1 MLPRI
6 TLEKNN
12 GLGMSFLFLKFG
24 YNPELIEV
32 TKSFKGIIWNEKE
45 SAWQLA
51 YQNGIINQLLAHY
64 KGIAFIDY
72 RQLFQNSNQVKTPKK
87 STPKPVLPAL
97 TDLSKE
103 SIIDFKSHMEQLR
116 YSENTIQTYTEAL
129 SIFIRYLNNKPLVQV
144 SQNDIEVFNSEYIIK
159 YNFSSSYQNQVI
171 NAIKLYFSK
180 RRSVYLN
187 TDELER
193 PRKEFK
199 LPIVFSLNE
208 IESLLNSVNNIKHKT
223 MLALIYSCG
232 LRCGELINLK
242 INCIDSNRMTIHLQ
256 GAKGK
261 KDRIVPLAPSALEI
275 LREYYKQY
283 KPKIYLFNGE
293 GSLQYSATSLQNVF
307 RKAKKKANIHKK
319 ASLHTLR
326 HSYATHLLESGVN
339 LRYIQELLGHNS
351 PKTTQ
356 IYTHVSSEECRKV
369 TSPLEKINLHK
380 NHEK

>member
-1 MLPRI
+1 MLPQI
-6 TLEKNN
+6 KLERKY
-12 GLGMSFLFLKFG
+12 GLGMSFLFLKFE
-24 YNPELIEV
+24 YNHALIEA

-45 SAWQLA
+45 SAWQLV
-51 YQNGIINQLLAHY
+51 YQNGVINQLLDHY
-64 KGIAFIDY
+64 KGLAFIDY
-72 RQLFQNSNQVKTPKK
+72 RQLFQNSKKTNTAKK
-87 STPKPVLPAL
+87 SISKPVLPAL

-103 SIIDFKSHMEQLR
+103 SIVDFKEHMEQLR
-116 YSENTIQTYTEAL
+116 YSANTIQTYTEAL
-129 SIFIRYLNNKPLVQV
+129 SVFIRYLNNKPLVQV
-144 SQNDIEVFNSEYIIK
+144 SQNDIETFNSEYIIK
-159 YNFSSSYQNQVI
+159 YNFSSSYQNQII

-180 RRSVYLN
+180 RRSIYLK
-187 TDELER
+187 TEELER

-199 LPIVFSLNE
+199 LPIVFSLSEVEN
-208 IESLLNSVNNIKHKT
+208 ILNSINNIKHKA
-223 MLALIYSCG
+223 MLTLIYSCG

-242 INCIDSNRMTIHLQ
+242 IASIDSSRMTIHLH

-261 KDRIVPLAPSALEI
+261 KDRVVPLAPSALEI

-283 KPKIYLFNGE
+283 KPKTYLFNGE

-369 TSPLEKINLHK
+369 ISPLEKINLHK

>member
-6 TLEKNN
+6 TLERNY
-12 GLGMSFLFLKFG
+12 GLGMSFLFLKFE
-24 YNPELIEV
+24 YNHALIEA
-32 TKSFKGIIWNEKE
+32 TKSFKGIIWNEQQG
-45 SAWQLA
+45 AWQLV
-51 YQNGIINQLLAHY
+51 YRNDIIAQLLAHY

-72 RQLFQNSNQVKTPKK
+72 RQLFLHSKKAQTSKK
-87 STPKPVLPAL
+87 SISKPLLPAL

-129 SIFIRYLNNKPLVQV
+129 CIFIRYLNNKPLVQV

-180 RRSVYLN
+180 RRSIYLK
-187 TDELER
+187 TEELER
-193 PRKEFK
+193 PRKEYK
-199 LPIVFSLNE
+199 LPIVFSLTE
-208 IESLLNSVNNIKHKT
+208 IENILNSIDNLKHKS
-223 MLALIYSCG
+223 MLTLIYSCG

-242 INCIDSNRMTIHLQ
+242 IAQIDSNRMTIHLQ

-261 KDRIVPLAPSALEI
+261 KDRIVPLAPTALEI

-283 KPKIYLFNGE
+283 KPKTYLFNGE

-307 RKAKKKANIHKK
+307 RKAKRKANIHKK
-319 ASLHTLR
+319 SSLHTLR

-356 IYTHVSSEECRKV
+356 IYTHVSSDECRKV
-369 TSPLEKINLHK
+369 ISPLEKINLHK